1 MIGTLASADFGSI
14 LATSSQFVLETY
26 QFVYEKPS
34 VMKLLNKVGLGL
46 VVAATGAQARFEYP
60 DCNAEPLAS
69 NPICDKSLSRAERAA
84 GLVEAMN
91 VQEKLGNI
99 IRYAQLVIPTALHDT
114 LLTRAIDR
122 LKEPLDLVCPIT
134 ITGTKLF
141 TA

>member
-1 MIGTLASADFGSI
+1 MFGALASADFGSI
-14 LATSSQFVLETY
+14 LATASQSVLDTC
-26 QFVYEKPS
+26 QSVYERPG

-46 VVAATGAQARFEYP
+46 VVAATGAQAKSVYP

-99 IRYAQLVIPTALHDT
+99 IRYAQLNVATALCDN
-114 LLTRAIDR
+114 LLT
-122 LKEPLDLVCPIT
+122 
-134 ITGTKLF
+134 
-141 TA
+141 